1 VLRCFLKLL
10 AAAFASA
17 ADMASA
23 AATKQ
28 NMSDPQFEVTQ
39 ILATR
44 VDSSGEEWL
53 LVQWGCTWI
62 PQSKMASGAMH
73 TEYLKKPKLV
83 ACCAACARFGA
94 DT

>member
-1 VLRCFLKLL
+1 
-10 AAAFASA
+10 
-17 ADMASA
+17 MASA